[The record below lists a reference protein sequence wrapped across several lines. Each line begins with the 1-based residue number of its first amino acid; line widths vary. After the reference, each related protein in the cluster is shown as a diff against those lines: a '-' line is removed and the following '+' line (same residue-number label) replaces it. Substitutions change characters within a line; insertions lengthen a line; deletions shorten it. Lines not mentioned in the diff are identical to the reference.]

1 MKYTFHLFF
10 ALSVAFTACQNQKEN
25 AAHEHNSDAKTDAP
39 VDTLKKSIPKEEHAE
54 IGGTHFIIKYHAPAV
69 RGRTIWGGL
78 VPYGEVWV
86 TGAHSAT
93 TLEFD
98 KDISVNGIRI
108 AAGKYALFSIPG
120 KNKWTLIINKT
131 WDQHLADEYDPKD
144 DVARV
149 EVTPESLPANQ
160 ERLKYTI
167 ASQGSSKAIISISWE
182 KLKVTIPLELN

>member
-10 ALSVAFTACQNQKEN
+10 ALSVAFTACQNQTEN
-25 AAHEHNSDAKTDAP
+25 AAHEHNSDVKTDAP

-54 IGGTHFIIKYHAPAV
+54 ISGTHFIIKYHAPAV

-93 TLEFD
+93 TLQFD

-108 AAGKYALFSIPG
+108 AAGKDALFTIPG
-120 KNKWTLIINKT
+120 NDKWTVIINKT
-131 WDQHLADEYDPKD
+131 WDQHLADEYDPK
-144 DVARV
+144 
-149 EVTPESLPANQ
+149 
-160 ERLKYTI
+160 
-167 ASQGSSKAIISISWE
+167 
-182 KLKVTIPLELN
+182 